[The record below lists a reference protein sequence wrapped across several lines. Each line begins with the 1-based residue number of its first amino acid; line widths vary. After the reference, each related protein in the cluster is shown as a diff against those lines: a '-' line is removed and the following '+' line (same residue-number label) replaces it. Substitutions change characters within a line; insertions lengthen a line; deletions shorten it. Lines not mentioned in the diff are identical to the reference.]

1 MEPVMRTVLILLIVL
16 AATAGAETAPRWP
29 LDLPT
34 RYLTSN
40 FMEHRPGRFHAG
52 IDLKTDGVAGF
63 PVRAVEDGWI
73 SRIRLS
79 PFGYGQAIHLTGDS
93 GLTYVYAHL
102 ERLADR
108 WREPVAVEQRRRGG
122 WSVSLFYPPD
132 RQRVQRGEV
141 LALSGQSGTTGPHLH
156 FEVRAAGDE
165 PLDPLA
171 HGFAVADTIPPR
183 ILALRVLPAA
193 PESRLAGD
201 VVARR
206 AVAPAGGGRELPPL
220 SLSGPV
226 AFTVSLQERSDAA
239 GHRLEPWLLSA
250 TLDDSL
256 VFEARNERFAFAE
269 QIRMRLEWLETAAG
283 RERWL
288 LRRPGDD
295 LPGRSGGSWSLEA
308 AVLTP
313 GEHRLCVRA
322 EDRAGNAAEAVC
334 LLHVAAAGGASTAS
348 PGWEASPVAV
358 LRPDGVAVTPF
369 LLRGPAGCEPL
380 RGDPV
385 VVTPDS
391 LDAAEQARAWLEQGL
406 NWAGWAAR
414 LDSPDWR
421 LLVPYPLSM
430 AGLAGGGRR
439 LRAERTRGVASGRRA
454 EHRVRDAAGGV
465 AGARPLRPV
474 RGRPVALPGTGTR
487 GGSGGARP
495 RCPLPGRHAPRL
507 GDRADPVGGPG
518 RRRGRGDPAC
528 RARYGLPALR
538 AGSPAPAGAGGAARR
553 PGARTAHPVDPGR
566 RPRGPHRGASVRPA
580 IGPLKP

>member
-1 MEPVMRTVLILLIVL
+1 MRTVLILLTVL

-29 LDLPT
+29 LDLTT

-52 IDLKTDGVAGF
+52 IDLKTDGVTGF
-63 PVRAVEDGWI
+63 PVYAVEDGWI

-108 WREPVAVEQRRRGG
+108 WREPVAFEQRRRGG

-313 GEHRLCVRA
+313 GEHRLRVRV

-334 LLHVAAAGGASTAS
+334 LLRVVAAGGATMAS

-406 NWAGWAAR
+406 NWAGWATR

-421 LLVPYPLSM
+421 LLGPYPLSM
-430 AGLAGGGRR
+430 AGLAGGD
-439 LRAERTRGVASGRRA
+439 LP
-454 EHRVRDAAGGV
+454 DAAAVYVQTGRGEWRLAAAPSTGSATPRVELQGPGRYALFVDDRSPYLGPGPVEDRVGPGPAARCPGV
-465 AGARPLRPV
+465 TPPAWEIVPLRLED
-474 RGRPVALPGTGTR
+474 RGAGVDVETLHVELDAVYLPCE
-487 GGSGGARP
+487 P
-495 RCPLPGRHAPRL
+495 DPLRLQVLVDLPDDLAPGPHTLWIRA
-507 GDRADPVGGPG
+507 GDRAG
-518 RRRGRGDPAC
+518 RTVERRYDLLL
-528 RARYGLPALR
+528 AR
-538 AGSPAPAGAGGAARR
+538 
-553 PGARTAHPVDPGR
+553 
-566 RPRGPHRGASVRPA
+566 
-580 IGPLKP
+580 